1 MSRRTGLIALFTAD
15 VLSVLGDRVSMVA
28 IPWLVLTTT
37 GSPAKMG
44 LVAGAEMLPYVV
56 SGVLA
61 APLADRFGL
70 RRTSIVTDLGS
81 AVAMAVIV
89 LSPGSSF
96 IGLCLLVA
104 VAGALRG
111 LGDRVK
117 HVMLKPMADAAGVK
131 MIRVTSSYEGF
142 TRTAT
147 LIGAPLGGLLISWIG
162 PNKAI
167 TVDAI
172 SFLVCAALIGS
183 LVRLPPAAS
192 GEPVPE
198 REPYFRAL
206 RGGFAYIRKDQLLL
220 GMIVMI
226 FFLNVFNQASTA
238 VFVPLWVEQVL
249 KSPAALGLLFGGFAA
264 GALLGNV
271 IFTVLGPRLPQY
283 GSFVIGAAVGGAPRL
298 FTLGLSHH
306 LWLVVTVSFCCGVA
320 NAAVNPVMGVTL
332 YERVPAALQTRVFG
346 VTGAIAFIGIPI
358 GGVLA
363 GWGVA
368 VVGLRPAVVAS
379 GVILLLVTLVP
390 VYRLWRRPVELAH
403 YKAPTPEEAA

>member
-1 MSRRTGLIALFTAD
+1 MSARRAGLIALFSAD
-15 VLSVLGDRVSMVA
+15 VLSVLGNRVSMVA

-81 AVAMAVIV
+81 TIAMLLIV

-96 IGLCLLVA
+96 ARLCGLVA
-104 VAGALRG
+104 IAGTLRG

-117 HVMLKPMADAAGVK
+117 HVMLKPMADAAGVQ

-142 TRTAT
+142 TRSAT
-147 LIGAPLGGLLISWIG
+147 LVGAPLGGLLISWVG
-162 PNKAI
+162 PHKAI
-167 TVDAI
+167 WADAI
-172 SFLVCAALIGS
+172 SFAVCATLIAVF
-183 LVRLPPAAS
+183 VRPPVA
-192 GEPVPE
+192 EEKPE

-206 RGGFAYIRKDQLLL
+206 AGGFAYLRKDQLLL
-220 GMIVMI
+220 GMIVML
-226 FFLNVFNQASTA
+226 FFLNVFNQAGTA

-249 KSPAALGLLFGGFAA
+249 GSPAALGLLFGGFAA
-264 GALLGNV
+264 GALLGNIV
-271 IFTVLGPRLPQY
+271 FTVLGPRLPQY
-283 GSFVIGAAVGGAPRL
+283 AAFVIGAAIGGAPRL

-306 LWLVVTVSFCCGVA
+306 LWLVVAVSFLCGIA

-332 YERVPAALQTRVFG
+332 YERVPAELQTRVFG

-363 GWGVA
+363 GWSA
-368 VVGLRPAVVAS
+368 AAFGLRPALIGS
-379 GVILLLVTLVP
+379 GVLLLVVTLVP
-390 VYRLWRRPVELAH
+390 VYRWWRSPVL
-403 YKAPTPEEAA
+403 EEAA

>member
-1 MSRRTGLIALFTAD
+1 MRTRKAGLIALFSAD

-81 AVAMAVIV
+81 AVAMLAIV
-89 LSPGSSF
+89 LTPGSPF
-96 IGLCLLVA
+96 GLLCALVA
-104 VAGALRG
+104 IAGALRG
-111 LGDRVK
+111 CGDRVK

-172 SFLVCAALIGS
+172 SFMVCAALIGV
-183 LVRLPPAAS
+183 LVRLPVASDAPAA
-192 GEPVPE
+192 PPA
-198 REPYFRAL
+198 REPYFQAL
-206 RGGFAYIRKDQLLL
+206 RGGFSYLRKDQLLL

-283 GSFVIGAAVGGAPRL
+283 SSFVIGAAIGGAPRL
-298 FTLGLSHH
+298 FTLGVSHH
-306 LWLVVTVSFCCGVA
+306 LWVVITVSFCCGVA

-332 YERVPAALQTRVFG
+332 YERVPAELQTRVFG

-363 GWGVA
+363 GWSA
-368 VVGLRPAVVAS
+368 ATFGLRPAVIGS
-379 GVILLLVTLVP
+379 GVVLLLVTLVP
-390 VYRLWRRPVELAH
+390 VYRWWRHPVELPR
-403 YKAPTPEEAA
+403 YEEAA

>member
-1 MSRRTGLIALFTAD
+1 MNRRTGLIALFTAD

-96 IGLCLLVA
+96 AGLCLLVA

-142 TRTAT
+142 TRTA
-147 LIGAPLGGLLISWIG
+147 
-162 PNKAI
+162 
-167 TVDAI
+167 
-172 SFLVCAALIGS
+172 
-183 LVRLPPAAS
+183 
-192 GEPVPE
+192 
-198 REPYFRAL
+198 
-206 RGGFAYIRKDQLLL
+206 DQLDRPEQGDHRGRDL
-220 GMIVMI
+220 
-226 FFLNVFNQASTA
+226 
-238 VFVPLWVEQVL
+238 VPGLRRPDRFAG
-249 KSPAALGLLFGGFAA
+249 PAPARCFRRA
-264 GALLGNV
+264 GA
-271 IFTVLGPRLPQY
+271 
-283 GSFVIGAAVGGAPRL
+283 
-298 FTLGLSHH
+298 
-306 LWLVVTVSFCCGVA
+306 
-320 NAAVNPVMGVTL
+320 
-332 YERVPAALQTRVFG
+332 
-346 VTGAIAFIGIPI
+346 
-358 GGVLA
+358 
-363 GWGVA
+363 
-368 VVGLRPAVVAS
+368 
-379 GVILLLVTLVP
+379 
-390 VYRLWRRPVELAH
+390 
-403 YKAPTPEEAA
+403 

>member
-1 MSRRTGLIALFTAD
+1 MSPRKAGLIALFGAD
-15 VLSVLGDRVSMVA
+15 VLSVLGNRVSMVA

-81 AVAMAVIV
+81 TLAMILIV
-89 LSPGSSF
+89 VLPGSSF
-96 IGLCLLVA
+96 AQLCLLVA
-104 VAGALRG
+104 VAGSLRG

-117 HVMLKPMADAAGVK
+117 HVMLKPMADAAGVA

-147 LIGAPLGGLLISWIG
+147 LIGAPLGGLLISWVG
-162 PNKAI
+162 ARQAI
-167 TVDAI
+167 WVDAVT
-172 SFLVCAALIGS
+172 FAVCACLIAVF
-183 LVRLPPAAS
+183 VRPP
-192 GEPVPE
+192 ETEEKPE

-206 RGGFAYIRKDQLLL
+206 AGGFAYVRRDQLLL
-220 GMIVMI
+220 GMIVML
-226 FFLNVFNQASTA
+226 FFLNVFNQAGTA
-238 VFVPLWVEQVL
+238 VFVPLWVEEVL
-249 KSPAALGLLFGGFAA
+249 HSPTALGLLFGGFAA

-283 GSFVIGAAVGGAPRL
+283 AAFVLGAAIGGAPRL
-298 FTLGLSHH
+298 FTLGLSDH
-306 LWLVVTVSFCCGVA
+306 LWLVISVSFLCGIA

-332 YERVPAALQTRVFG
+332 YERVPAELQTRVFG

-363 GWGVA
+363 GWSA
-368 VVGLRPAVVAS
+368 AAFGLRPAVLGSA
-379 GVILLLVTLVP
+379 VILLVVTLVP
-390 VYRLWRRPVELAH
+390 VYRWWRHPVL
-403 YKAPTPEEAA
+403 EEATTRDH

>member
-1 MSRRTGLIALFTAD
+1 MSRKTGLIALFTAD

-81 AVAMAVIV
+81 AIAMAVIV

-96 IGLCLLVA
+96 AGLCLLVA

-111 LGDRVK
+111 CGDRVK
-117 HVMLKPMADAAGVK
+117 HVMLKPMAEAAGVK

-147 LIGAPLGGLLISWIG
+147 LVGAPLGGLLISWIG

-172 SFLVCAALIGS
+172 SFLVCAALIGA
-183 LVRLPPAAS
+183 LVRLPPAPED
-192 GEPVPE
+192 EPAPV

-238 VFVPLWVEQVL
+238 VFVPLWVDQVL

-363 GWGVA
+363 GWSA
-368 VVGLRPAVVAS
+368 ASFGLRPAVVGS
-379 GVILLLVTLVP
+379 GVVLLLVTLVP
-390 VYRLWRRPVELAH
+390 VYRLWKRPVELEH
-403 YKAPTPEEAA
+403 YAPEEAA